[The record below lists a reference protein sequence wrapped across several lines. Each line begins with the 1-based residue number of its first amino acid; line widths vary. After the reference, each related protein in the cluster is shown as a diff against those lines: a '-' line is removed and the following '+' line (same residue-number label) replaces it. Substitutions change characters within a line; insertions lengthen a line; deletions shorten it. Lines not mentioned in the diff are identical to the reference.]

1 MVFEICHVNEKFG
14 LTNLEHHQGF
24 NSSIGTFH
32 KIQSCIQASQARVRA
47 LKDSVQDAKTSL
59 MITKPELKIMGT
71 SSQRYGDI
79 LHVLGQM

>member
-1 MVFEICHVNEKFG
+1 MVFEICHVNEKFW

-32 KIQSCIQASQARVRA
+32 KIQSCIQVSQARVRA
-47 LKDSVQDAKTSL
+47 LKDSIQEAKTSL
-59 MITKPELKIMGT
+59 MVTKPELKGMGT

-79 LHVLGQM
+79 LNVLGQM